1 MSLSGSVMIFL
12 SSPPDYV
19 VQNLRFEIEE
29 GFGCTNGLDG
39 SILSVLLIN
48 SWDVVPPLLSVIFY
62 YRELISLCK
71 HSFPPLIP
79 VP

>member
-29 GFGCTNGLDG
+29 GFGCTNAQSDT
-39 SILSVLLIN
+39 VLTIIFIQI
-48 SWDVVPPLLSVIFY
+48 WGVVPPLLSVVFY
-62 YRELISLCK
+62 YRAWS
-71 HSFPPLIP
+71 
-79 VP
+79 